1 MLSLKHKLAACTAVA
16 ALGAVSLFAAQTAPG
31 ARGHGRMGAFLSS
44 YLNLTPSQQTQAK
57 SIFQNARQSGQPVR
71 QQLKQTRQSLQA
83 AIQANNTA
91 EIQQL
96 ASAEGGEMGQ
106 LAAIRSS
113 ALAQVYQILT
123 PDQQQKWAQL
133 RQARNAARHSSGAA
147 PQNN

>member
-1 MLSLKHKLAACTAVA
+1 
-16 ALGAVSLFAAQTAPG
+16 
-31 ARGHGRMGAFLSS
+31 
-44 YLNLTPSQQTQAK
+44 
-57 SIFQNARQSGQPVR
+57 
-71 QQLKQTRQSLQA
+71 LKQTRQSLQA

>member
-91 EIQQL
+91 EIQ
-96 ASAEGGEMGQ
+96 
-106 LAAIRSS
+106 
-113 ALAQVYQILT
+113 VYQILT